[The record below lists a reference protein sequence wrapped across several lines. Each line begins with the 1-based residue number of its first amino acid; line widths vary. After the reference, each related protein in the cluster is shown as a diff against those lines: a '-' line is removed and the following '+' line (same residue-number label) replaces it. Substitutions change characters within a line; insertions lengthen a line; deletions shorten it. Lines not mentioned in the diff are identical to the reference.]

1 MLWVTRQ
8 YAYAVPPA
16 IYQTEIGGQPS
27 LWPPTVSSKSKRLNV
42 LQAQT
47 PCVPTLCQEYQLTI
61 GLGGSGP
68 TIVSVSLVWNHS
80 IAPFSRMG
88 SILIEIMHFN
98 VLQNPCDLHN
108 SKTINTTDVQSALYI
123 IQLCFTQAKYN
134 LWYILVHQPAFGLG
148 LSAYRQSKQSKCNLQ
163 NPNTN
168 ETIQMQ
174 STESFLAQLFCHK
187 GGRVY
192 R

>member
-1 MLWVTRQ
+1 MFD
-8 YAYAVPPA
+8 
-16 IYQTEIGGQPS
+16 
-27 LWPPTVSSKSKRLNV
+27 VS
-42 LQAQT
+42 
-47 PCVPTLCQEYQLTI
+47 
-61 GLGGSGP
+61 
-68 TIVSVSLVWNHS
+68 
-80 IAPFSRMG
+80 
-88 SILIEIMHFN
+88 
-98 VLQNPCDLHN
+98 QNPCDLHN

-148 LSAYRQSKQSKCNLQ
+148 LSAYRQSKQSKCNLH

-187 GGRVY
+187 GGGGCIDNTTPHCTKSGNCTIQIQLTQSKYNWHNPNTIVESKYNRTIQIQLTYSNYNRHNSFWHKFLAQRGY

>member
-1 MLWVTRQ
+1 M
-8 YAYAVPPA
+8 
-16 IYQTEIGGQPS
+16 
-27 LWPPTVSSKSKRLNV
+27 
-42 LQAQT
+42 
-47 PCVPTLCQEYQLTI
+47 
-61 GLGGSGP
+61 
-68 TIVSVSLVWNHS
+68 SVSLVWNHS
-80 IAPFSRMG
+80 KAPFSRMG

-123 IQLCFTQAKYN
+123 IQLCFTQSKYN

-187 GGRVY
+187 GRGGCIGNTTPHCTKSGNCTIQIQSTKSKHNLHEIKAIPQFFCNPAQL
-192 R
+192 

>member
-1 MLWVTRQ
+1 M
-8 YAYAVPPA
+8 
-16 IYQTEIGGQPS
+16 
-27 LWPPTVSSKSKRLNV
+27 
-42 LQAQT
+42 
-47 PCVPTLCQEYQLTI
+47 
-61 GLGGSGP
+61 
-68 TIVSVSLVWNHS
+68 SVSLVWNHS
-80 IAPFSRMG
+80 TAPFSRMG

-123 IQLCFTQAKYN
+123 IQLCFTHSKYN
-134 LWYILVHQPAFGLG
+134 LWYILVHQPAFGIG

-187 GGRVY
+187 GGGGVGNTTPHCTKTGNCTIQIQSTKSKHNLHEIKAIPQFFCNPAQL
-192 R
+192 